1 MRGMPPNET
10 RPYYMN
16 TVHAVVT
23 DKNRRVYISDRANHR
38 IQVFDEN
45 GKFLDA
51 WPNTPLP
58 YSLLMTDDQFLWS
71 ASGQTQLFTKYD
83 LNGRLQDGATWGT
96 FGTIPGGFWG
106 VHQFHVDS
114 ENNLY
119 TADVHVGRPQKFR
132 PKPGVNRAM
141 LIGQPTRQ
149 VAASRTN

>member
-1 MRGMPPNET
+1 MRGTPPNET

-16 TVHAVVT
+16 TVHAIVV
-23 DKNRRVYISDRANHR
+23 DKQRRVYISDRANHR

-71 ASGQTQLFTKYD
+71 ASGRTQKFTKYD
-83 LNGRLQDGATWGT
+83 LNGRLQAGTSWGT

-132 PKPGVNRAM
+132 PKAGVNRAQ
-141 LIGQPTRQ
+141 LIGQPFRQ
-149 VAASRTN
+149 VGAASN

>member
-1 MRGMPPNET
+1 M
-10 RPYYMN
+10 
-16 TVHAVVT
+16 
-23 DKNRRVYISDRANHR
+23 
-38 IQVFDEN
+38 FDEN

-51 WPNTPLP
+51 WPNMPLP

-71 ASGQTQLFTKYD
+71 ASGQTQKFTKYD
-83 LNGRLQDGATWGT
+83 LNGRLQEDATWGT

-132 PKPGVNRAM
+132 PRAGRR
-141 LIGQPTRQ
+141 I
-149 VAASRTN
+149 AHC